1 MYSLVQADT
10 LTLLQ
15 ATYTAASYL
24 QLAIGAMDSESLWKQ
39 HFCYKLG
46 MTDLSGLCGC
56 VPASLEP
63 DCDKAYLQ
71 AQELITALHNACQQL
86 ASTATGKAA
95 EARLQKAL
103 DKLQKLQQ
111 KPVET
116 TAASAAVSQLTTR
129 HAQHVEAPTGT
140 GQQAAGA
147 EQKAASMD
155 QNSAGP
161 LQKEDI
167 ALVPGGEVMA
177 EGASGQGLSA
187 AALAEPS
194 QANGEPPSTVADVEM
209 TPVEDQDAG
218 SAKENTAPL
227 QGQGGEGQQP
237 SGDEQPDKGMLLAE
251 KKAQKEEA
259 KVRGHKSLREC
270 ILLS

>member
-24 QLAIGAMDSESLWKQ
+24 QLAIGAMDSESLWKR

-63 DCDKAYLQ
+63 NCDKAYLQ

-155 QNSAGP
+155 QNSA
-161 LQKEDI
+161 
-167 ALVPGGEVMA
+167 
-177 EGASGQGLSA
+177 
-187 AALAEPS
+187 ALAEPS

-259 KVRGHKSLREC
+259 KVRGHKPLREC
-270 ILLS
+270 ILLSCRFVAKQGMIPQHAMFPLHESVLLIL

>member
-1 MYSLVQADT
+1 M
-10 LTLLQ
+10 
-15 ATYTAASYL
+15 
-24 QLAIGAMDSESLWKQ
+24 
-39 HFCYKLG
+39 
-46 MTDLSGLCGC
+46 
-56 VPASLEP
+56 
-63 DCDKAYLQ
+63 
-71 AQELITALHNACQQL
+71 ITALHNACQQL

-116 TAASAAVSQLTTR
+116 TAASAAASQLTTR
-129 HAQHVEAPTGT
+129 HAQPVEAPPGK

-147 EQKAASMD
+147 EQKAASTD

-161 LQKEDI
+161 HQQEDV
-167 ALVPGGEVMA
+167 ALVPAGEVMA

-187 AALAEPS
+187 AVLAEAS
-194 QANGEPPSTVADVEM
+194 QAEPASRVADVEM
-209 TPVEDQDAG
+209 TPVEDQEAG

-227 QGQGGEGQQP
+227 QGQAGEGQQP
-237 SGDEQPDKGMLLAE
+237 SGDEQTDKGMLLAE

-259 KVRGHKSLREC
+259 KVRCHNYCANVSCCSVGFVAKQGMIPRMQCFNCMEACL
-270 ILLS
+270 